1 MTLPPFAG
9 ATRRLILINLAVFFV
24 EPILAFFAP
33 ATTGV
38 VLGHLILEPA
48 ALLRGE
54 IWQLVT
60 YAFLPLSILGT
71 ALALLT
77 LWFTGSYLEAIFGGR
92 WLLEFYLVCTVGGA
106 ALASAITFL
115 HIPGLRPDTAIA
127 GAFPPI
133 LALMVAF
140 AVYAGDQDVRVM
152 FVITMKAKYVVVILV
167 LFSLAYLLKGQ
178 NPFGALTELSCA
190 FVGYAYTR
198 WAPRRGLRWS
208 LSERFFALRNEY
220 YRAKRRRAA
229 KKFEVYMRKQNRVVH
244 FDKDGRYVDPDEA
257 RKNPNDKTWMN

>member
-24 EPILAFFAP
+24 DPILAFFSP
-33 ATTGV
+33 RTTEFL
-38 VLGHLILEPA
+38 LGHLLLEPA

-60 YAFLPLSILGT
+60 YAFLPLDVLGT
-71 ALALLT
+71 ALAMLT
-77 LWFTGSYLEAIFGGR
+77 LWFTASYLEAIFGGR
-92 WLLEFYLVCTVGGA
+92 WLLEFYLVCTAGGA
-106 ALASAITFL
+106 ALASAITFT
-115 HIPGLRPDTAIA
+115 HIPGLRPDTPTL
-127 GAFPPI
+127 GAWAPI
-133 LALMVAF
+133 LGLMVAF

-152 FVITMKAKYVVVILV
+152 FVLTMKAKYVVAILV
-167 LFSLAYLLKGQ
+167 LFRLAYLLKGDDT
-178 NPFGALTELSCA
+178 FRALTELSCA
-190 FVGYAYTR
+190 AVGFAYAR